1 MKTRKQ
7 GERFGDPNGP
17 TRRTIYKPESK
28 TEIRQVPP
36 GEWLEYLEQQCR
48 AALADLSETEITR
61 IAHGRTDT
69 PIDSDTGY
77 AARILKA
84 IQSARDCAERGN
96 ISDALDWA
104 LMAGNLAGE
113 SRFADWLTRSKR
125 TDPYKHER
133 EKAVETAR
141 EIWANDETKDCDKEY
156 VIRVC
161 QDELKRAGLK
171 QPSDR
176 VLWTTWITKAGIVPD
191 YANRPGRKRK

>member
-7 GERFGDPNGP
+7 GERFGDPSGP
-17 TRRTIYKPESK
+17 TRRTVHKPESA
-28 TEIRQVPP
+28 TEIREIPP
-36 GEWLEYLEQQCR
+36 GEWLEYLEKRCR
-48 AALADLSETEITR
+48 ETLGDLPATEITR

-96 ISDALDWA
+96 ILDAMDWS
-104 LMAGNLAGE
+104 LIAGSLAGE
-113 SRFADWLTRSKR
+113 SRFADWLTASRR
-125 TDPYKHER
+125 TDPYKRER

-141 EIWANDETKDCDKEY
+141 AIWAADQDQECDKGY
-156 VIRVC
+156 VIRLC
-161 QDELKRAGLK
+161 QGELKRAGLK

-176 VLWTTWITKAGIVPD
+176 VLWTEWITKAGIVPD
-191 YANRPGRKRK
+191 YVTRPGRKSK